1 MCHFHGGFT
10 VSDNER
16 YAKALEYAT
25 RMHEGQYRIGGDE
38 YITHPVA
45 VAEIVKKQGYGI
57 DYQITALFHDL
68 LEDTDA
74 TEHDLMVNGGTAE
87 IVEAV
92 RLLTK
97 SDGYIMRDY
106 VNAIKRNK
114 MAFVVKNAD
123 RLHNLRSAFCTNE
136 EFKKRYIS
144 ETKKWYIDF
153 SDDIRDAVR
162 SLSEKISR

>member
-1 MCHFHGGFT
+1 M
-10 VSDNER
+10 SDNER
-16 YAKALEYAT
+16 YNLALAYAT
-25 RMHEGQYRIGGDE
+25 RMHRGQYRIGGDE

-45 VAEIVKKQGYGI
+45 VASIVRQQGYGI

-97 SDGYIMRDY
+97 DENCVMREY
-106 VNAIKRNK
+106 VGAIRHNK

-123 RLHNLRSAFCTNE
+123 RLHNLRCAVCTSE
-136 EFKKRYIS
+136 EFKRQYIR
-144 ETKKWYIDF
+144 ETKEWYLDF
-153 SDDIRDAVR
+153 SDEIKEAV
-162 SLSEKISR
+162 SLLSANTEM

>member
-1 MCHFHGGFT
+1 M
-10 VSDNER
+10 SDNER
-16 YAKALEYAT
+16 YTMALEYAT
-25 RMHEGQYRIGGDE
+25 QKHSGQYRIGGEE

-45 VAEIVKKQGYGI
+45 VAEIVRNKGYGT

-74 TEHDLMVNGGTAE
+74 TERELRANGANDE

-97 SDGYIMRDY
+97 HDDCAMRDY
-106 VNAIKRNK
+106 VGAIRHNN

-123 RLHNLRSAFCTNE
+123 RLHNLRSAFCTSE
-136 EFKKRYIS
+136 EFKRQYIT
-144 ETKKWYIDF
+144 ETREWYLDF
-153 SDDIRDAVR
+153 SDEIREAV
-162 SLSEKISR
+162 SLLSAKTKA